1 MARVEL
7 TLEQHDAVYAA
18 GNVLV
23 RAGAGSGKTEVL
35 AQRFVALLAGDLA
48 GREPLAPERIA
59 AITFTEK
66 ATADMRR
73 RISEVLDYRIAREDD
88 AGRRAALVRAR
99 RTLGLARI
107 STIHAF
113 CARMLR
119 EYPIEA
125 GLDPA
130 FEVLDEYQSMTFLEG
145 ACRELIADAV
155 RREHPGAMRLVGARG
170 LYGFTHQMGAIE
182 VVLKMAGE
190 AARLDRSHDW
200 IRATAA
206 TTAAK
211 LRACGG
217 AIPALRAQLID
228 LVGQLLA
235 TRGVGGKAKERLDEL
250 RGEWPGLRTALEKFS
265 ADSQPS
271 ARAVFDNLLAYLPSA
286 QSNKVKDTVYGI
298 RGNDD
303 QPGVV
308 NLLLDGYGAYRAAEA
323 TREIAALAA
332 DIAAELERRKRDE
345 RVVTFDDLLIL
356 ANRLLRAHR
365 EVALGYRRALGAL
378 LVDEYQ
384 DTDPIQDAVVRL
396 LTEGGAPAPEL
407 FVVGDEKQSIYR
419 FRGADVT
426 VFNRRRA
433 LDSILSQ
440 PLRENRR
447 SLPAIVDFVNAV
459 SAHSMRPGD
468 DSHDPEAKPY
478 RVKWSEEHRLRSI
491 RSPGGAPAIELIT
504 GPAAR
509 DADGEKQSARA
520 LRRVEAEAIARRCAR
535 MAEEPT
541 QVTDA
546 RTGAARPIRFGDI
559 ALLLRSFS
567 DVAIYEDAFAR
578 AGVPSYT
585 VKGRGFYDCKEIN
598 DVAALL
604 AAIDDPQNS
613 IELAAALRSPLFGLS
628 DQCLLEM
635 ALHLN
640 EQRLAEGRSRPLGA
654 LFDDPGE
661 HFAWLGVERA
671 AALGA
676 RDALIALR
684 RMRER
689 AALTAIVERALELT
703 RFEAVILGL
712 PNGPQRAANVR
723 KLMETA
729 REFEAH
735 RFFGLGDFVRHLRRL
750 VKEAP
755 REPQAQ
761 IAGEADNVVRL
772 MTIHQAK
779 GLEFPVAIVA
789 DLGRRPPSDNESIVM
804 TPDYGLLACDTVGAG
819 DDRLPNP
826 LVAAYRTAVK
836 DQEQA
841 EAARV
846 LYVAMTRAR
855 DRLILSEGAMSADW
869 TKHIRAAVGPEKV
882 DTFLGASDI
891 ETIVNADGVEIVL
904 RRADALAR
912 QASAALPRD
921 ESAPLA
927 ALAEAARA
935 RLAFTAP
942 EVHELVTSPSALED
956 FERCPRQYFLRREL
970 ELPEGGAVGGAAAD
984 SSGATAMGT
993 VAHAVLE
1000 QLASP
1005 AATARGLEEEI
1016 TRLVDVHGAGAN
1028 LDAAARRALVRDLLR
1043 YAGSL
1048 EYLPAASAGASV
1060 IHRETPFF
1068 MSIEG
1073 DDLTLFV
1080 RGRIDLLVDDGQQ
1093 LIVSDYKYARA
1104 GAGNYPSKDYQVQME
1119 CYALAAAEALP
1130 GRDVSAEIIYLR
1142 ERVERRQLTLGPLH
1156 ALRAHLLTLG
1166 RGIAAARA
1174 GRGPAG
1180 YPKRPAD
1187 ARECRA
1193 LGCGYVAR
1201 CWRGTRPHRA
1211 T

>member
-7 TLEQHDAVYAA
+7 TPEQHDAVYAA

-35 AQRFVALLAGDLA
+35 AQRLVALLAGDIA

-73 RISEVLDYRIAREDD
+73 RIAEVLDDRIAREDD
-88 AGRRAALVRAR
+88 AGRRTALIRAR

-125 GLDPA
+125 GVDTA
-130 FEVLDEYQSMTFLEG
+130 FDVLDEYQSMTFLEG
-145 ACRELIADAV
+145 QCRDSIADAV
-155 RREHPGAMRLVGARG
+155 RNQRPGAMRLAGARG

-182 VVLKMAGE
+182 VVLKMIAE
-190 AARLDRSHDW
+190 AARLGRSHDW
-200 IRATAA
+200 IRTTAEA
-206 TTAAK
+206 TAAK
-211 LRACGG
+211 LQAYG
-217 AIPALRAQLID
+217 AAVPGLRAQLMA
-228 LVGQLLA
+228 LVERLV
-235 TRGVGGKAKERLDEL
+235 TTPGVIGKAKEALDEL
-250 RGEWPGLRTALEKFS
+250 RGEWPRLCSAIKAFG
-265 ADSQPS
+265 ADSEPGELET
-271 ARAVFDNLLAYLPSA
+271 LLALDALLPEKRNQTIKA
-286 QSNKVKDTVYGI
+286 ALIEIDETIK
-298 RGNDD
+298 
-303 QPGVV
+303 
-308 NLLLDGYGAYRAAEA
+308 NLRESYGAYRAAQA
-323 TREIAALAA
+323 TL
-332 DIAAELERRKRDE
+332 DIADLVANTAAGLERRKRDE

-356 ANRLLRAHR
+356 ANHLLHDHP
-365 EVALGYRRALGAL
+365 EVALRYRRTLGAL

-384 DTDPIQDAVVRL
+384 DTDPIQDGVVRL

-459 SAHSMRPGD
+459 SGHSMRPD
-468 DSHDPEAKPY
+468 DDPHDPDDQPY
-478 RVKWSEEHRLRSI
+478 KVKWSEEHRLRSI
-491 RSPGGAPAIELIT
+491 RPSANAPAIELIVR
-504 GPAAR
+504 PEAR
-509 DADGEKQSARA
+509 GANGVKRNTRA
-520 LRRVEAEAIARRCAR
+520 LRGVEADAIARRCAR
-535 MAEEPT
+535 MVEEPI

-546 RTGAARPIRFGDI
+546 RTGAARPMQFGDI
-559 ALLLRSFS
+559 GLLLRSFS
-567 DVAIYEDAFAR
+567 DVAIYEDAFTR

-585 VKGRGFYDCKEIN
+585 VKGRGFYDCKEVK
-598 DVAALL
+598 DLAALL
-604 AAIDDPQNS
+604 AAIDDPQNP

-640 EQRLAEGRSRPLGA
+640 EQRLAGGRSRSMWA
-654 LFDDPGE
+654 LFNDPSE
-661 HFAWLGVERA
+661 DFSWLGVERE
-671 AALGA
+671 AALRA
-676 RDALIALR
+676 RDVLIALR
-684 RMRER
+684 KMRER
-689 AALTAIVERALELT
+689 ASLTAIIERALELT
-703 RFEAVILGL
+703 HFEAVILGL
-712 PNGPQRAANVR
+712 PNGLQRAANVR

-729 REFEAH
+729 REFAAH

-750 VKEAP
+750 VQEAP

-779 GLEFPVAIVA
+779 GLEFPAVVVA

-804 TPDYGLLACDTVGAG
+804 TPEYGLLACDTAGAG
-819 DDRLPNP
+819 DERLLNP
-826 LVAAYRTAVK
+826 LVAAYRAAVR

-855 DRLILSEGAMSADW
+855 DRLILSEGAMAANWID
-869 TKHIRAAVGPEKV
+869 HIRAAIGLEQVNA
-882 DTFLGASDI
+882 FLGASDT
-891 ETIVNADGVEIVL
+891 ETIVNADGVDIVL
-904 RRADALAR
+904 RRPDALAR
-912 QASAALPRD
+912 EAGAQPARD
-921 ESAPLA
+921 VSAPFA
-927 ALAEAARA
+927 KLAEAAHA

-942 EVHELVTSPSALED
+942 PTRELMTSPSALED
-956 FERCPRQYFLRREL
+956 FERCPRQYYLRREL
-970 ELPEGGAVGGAAAD
+970 ELPEGGTVGGFTAGGG
-984 SSGATAMGT
+984 GATAMGT

-1000 QLASP
+1000 QLTP
-1005 AATARGLEEEI
+1005 AAAAARDLEAEV
-1016 TRLVDVHGAGAN
+1016 TSLVTVHGAGAN
-1028 LDAAARRALVRDLLR
+1028 LDAAERQALVRDLLR
-1043 YAGSL
+1043 YATSREHLAAANTGA
-1048 EYLPAASAGASV
+1048 PA

-1073 DDLTLFV
+1073 YGLTLFV
-1080 RGRIDLLVDDGQQ
+1080 RGRIDLLTDDGER
-1093 LIVSDYKYARA
+1093 LVVSDYKYARA
-1104 GAGNYPSKDYQVQME
+1104 GAGNHPSKDYQVQME

-1142 ERVERRQLTLGPLH
+1142 EGIERRQLGLAPL
-1156 ALRAHLLTLG
+1156 AELRAHLLAIA

-1174 GRGPAG
+1174 ERRAAA
-1180 YPKRPAD
+1180 YPKRPAG

-1201 CWRGTRPHRA
+1201 CWRETRESHA

>member
-7 TLEQHDAVYAA
+7 TPEQHDAVYAA

-35 AQRFVALLAGDLA
+35 AQRFVALLAGDIA
-48 GREPLAPERIA
+48 GHGALAPERIA

-73 RISEVLDYRIAREDD
+73 RIAEVLDDRIAREDD
-88 AGRRAALVRAR
+88 VSRRTALIRAR
-99 RTLGLARI
+99 RALGLARI

-113 CARMLR
+113 CARILR

-125 GLDPA
+125 GVDPA

-170 LYGFTHQMGAIE
+170 LYGFAFQMGAID
-182 VVLKMAGE
+182 VVLQLVAE
-190 AARLDRSHDW
+190 AARFGRSPDW
-200 IRATAA
+200 IRVSAETTAA
-206 TTAAK
+206 T
-211 LRACGG
+211 LRAYGA
-217 AIPALRAQLID
+217 AIPGLRAQLTA
-228 LVGQLLA
+228 LVEGLLTTPGV
-235 TRGVGGKAKERLDEL
+235 TRKAKEVLDEL
-250 RGEWPGLRTALEKFS
+250 RGEWPRLRPAIEAFN
-265 ADSQPS
+265 ADSEPVELE
-271 ARAVFDNLLAYLPSA
+271 ALLALDARLPHKRNQAIKSTL
-286 QSNKVKDTVYGI
+286 VEIDETI
-298 RGNDD
+298 GN
-303 QPGVV
+303 
-308 NLLLDGYGAYRAAEA
+308 LRESYGAYRAAEA
-323 TREIAALAA
+323 TREIAALVA
-332 DIAAELERRKRDE
+332 DTAAELERRKRDE

-356 ANRLLRAHR
+356 TNHLLRGHP
-365 EVALGYRRALGAL
+365 EVALRYRQALGAL

-384 DTDPIQDAVVRL
+384 DTDPVQDGVVRL
-396 LTEGGAPAPEL
+396 LTEREAPAPEL

-433 LDSILSQ
+433 LDSIFSQ
-440 PLRENRR
+440 PLRQNRR

-459 SAHSMRPGD
+459 SAHSMRHD
-468 DSHDPEAKPY
+468 DDQDDKPY
-478 RVKWSEEHRLRSI
+478 KVKWSEEHRLQSI
-491 RSPGGAPAIELIT
+491 RPAGNAPAVEAIVGIE
-504 GPAAR
+504 AR
-509 DADGEKQSARA
+509 AGEDPKRNTRA
-520 LRRVEAEAIARRCAR
+520 LRRVEADAIARRCAR
-535 MAEEPT
+535 MIGESI
-541 QVTDA
+541 QVTDT
-546 RTGAARPIRFGDI
+546 RIGAARPMQFGDI
-559 ALLLRSFS
+559 ALLLRSFN

-585 VKGRGFYDCKEIN
+585 VKGRGFYDCKEVK
-598 DVAALL
+598 DLAALL
-604 AAIDDPQNS
+604 EAIDDPQNP

-628 DQCLLEM
+628 DQCLLEI

-640 EQRLAEGRSRPLGA
+640 EQRLAEGRSRPMWA
-654 LFDDPGE
+654 LFEDPSE
-661 HFAWLGVERA
+661 HFAWPGLERD
-671 AALGA
+671 AALRA
-676 RDALIALR
+676 KDVLIALR
-684 RMRER
+684 QMRER
-689 AALTAIVERALELT
+689 ASLTTIIERALELT

-712 PNGPQRAANVR
+712 PNGLQRAANVR

-750 VKEAP
+750 VREAP

-779 GLEFPVAIVA
+779 GLEFPVVIVA
-789 DLGRRPPSDNESIVM
+789 DLGRRPRSDSESIVM

-826 LVAAYRTAVK
+826 LVAAYRAAVK

-855 DRLILSEGAMSADW
+855 DRLILSEGAMSANW
-869 TKHIRAAVGPEKV
+869 IEHIRAAIGLEKV
-882 DTFLGASDI
+882 KAFLGAADS
-891 ETIVNADGVEIVL
+891 ETTVNADGVEIVL
-904 RRADALAR
+904 RRPEALAR
-912 QASAALPRD
+912 EAGAEPPRD
-921 ESAPLA
+921 VSAPLA

-935 RLAFTAP
+935 RLDFIAP
-942 EVHELVTSPSALED
+942 PPRELVTSPSALED

-970 ELPEGGAVGGAAAD
+970 ALPEGGAVGAFAAD
-984 SSGATAMGT
+984 GSGATAMGT

-1000 QLASP
+1000 QLSSTP
-1005 AATARGLEEEI
+1005 TACSLEEEI
-1016 TRLVDVHGAGAN
+1016 TRLVTVHGAGVN
-1028 LDAAARRALVRDLLR
+1028 LDAAGRHALVRDLLR
-1043 YAGSL
+1043 YASSL
-1048 EYLPAASAGASV
+1048 ESIATNSDTPAV
-1060 IHRETPFF
+1060 HRETPFF
-1068 MSIEG
+1068 MSIESDG
-1073 DDLTLFV
+1073 LTLFV
-1080 RGRIDLLVDDGQQ
+1080 RGRIDLLIDDGER
-1093 LIVSDYKYARA
+1093 LAVSDYKYARA
-1104 GAGNYPSKDYQVQME
+1104 GAGNYPGKDYQVQME

-1142 ERVERRQLTLGPLH
+1142 DRIERRQLKLAPLD
-1156 ALRAHLLTLG
+1156 AIRAHLLTIAH
-1166 RGIAAARA
+1166 GIAAARA
-1174 GRGPAG
+1174 ERGAAG
-1180 YPKRPAD
+1180 YPRRPAD

-1201 CWRGTRPHRA
+1201 CWRVPRQHRA